1 MVMEVFN
8 TAYFR
13 FFTASIVLHSAMF
26 LALYLKPAVKFS
38 APDPIPVSLLEPPAR
53 NPPELTRIPKTATA
67 RQSII
72 PAVIAKKDSL
82 RPAGRAEVTRENRK
96 VQNDIIARAD
106 LMPPPPPQSGPAPR
120 EIVPEQSV
128 LAERS
133 LPTVKDLLPPVNWSS
148 RSRESGPISLNSK
161 DPVYVTYFTKI
172 KQMIESQWEYPE
184 LALRYGLQGRLA
196 LEFTIGSNGQLERLR
211 VVRSSGSQ
219 LLDEEAL
226 RAIKA
231 AAPFPPI
238 PAWIKPI
245 PLSISAAME
254 YHDNRVNYQFVR

>member
-1 MVMEVFN
+1 MLVEVFN
-8 TAYFR
+8 TAYAR
-13 FFTASIVLHSAMF
+13 FFAVSIVLH
-26 LALYLKPAVKFS
+26 LALFLVLYLTPRVRIS
-38 APDPIPVSLLEPPAR
+38 EPDTIPVSILEAPAR
-53 NPPELTRIPKTATA
+53 DSADLTRIPKTAAA
-67 RQSII
+67 RRANL

-82 RPAGRAEVTRENRK
+82 RAAKAEPTRENRSPR
-96 VQNDIIARAD
+96 NDLIARSD
-106 LMPPPPPQSGPAPR
+106 STPPPSQAAPPR

-133 LPTVKDLLPPVNWSS
+133 LPTIKELLPPVNWSS

-172 KQMIESQWEYPE
+172 KQLIESQWEYPE

-196 LEFTIGSNGQLERLR
+196 LEFTIGAGGQLERLR
-211 VVRSSGSQ
+211 LVRSSGSQ

-238 PAWIKPI
+238 PPWVKPN
-245 PLSISAAME
+245 PLAISAAME
-254 YHDNRVNYQFVR
+254 YHDNRVNYQLR